1 MYCQCLWNTWIKGI
15 EEPTTDESRLL
26 KDRRTHPD
34 LEDWPNPERKREFG
48 SQVCSCWTWALD
60 MAFPGAPGGRR
71 MAGIHPPK
79 SVVVS
84 PLWILNVAI
93 PCEISKRWIL
103 TGDGD
108 FEIDSRKS
116 LLRAVICKQWLGI
129 KLFSNV
135 AILLGCC
142 AYLMKMSSL
151 SKRTWMCWVMN
162 GAAEMHVHSS
172 RARPWASLRR
182 TFPTVFQLLVRFT
195 DVRMFVFSFD

>member
-1 MYCQCLWNTWIKGI
+1 MRADYLRIAEHILIWKTGQIL
-15 EEPTTDESRLL
+15 
-26 KDRRTHPD
+26 
-34 LEDWPNPERKREFG
+34 REKENLG
-48 SQVCSCWTWALD
+48 ARCAAVGHGHWTWPS
-60 MAFPGAPGGRR
+60 PGLLGEK

-135 AILLGCC
+135 TILLGCC